1 MSLLIQN
8 HLELFDMSLTTNS
21 LNGLVEVKYDV
32 NDKFD
37 FNAYNK
43 EEVSPK
49 ELFALEKA
57 AQYGV
62 HFVYFRKFPNRPS
75 IPQIYIYDH
84 TSQIAPDKDKIADLH
99 KQLYSAVQVPMF
111 FVFTAAEVSIF
122 NCFDQPAKDG
132 EIIYKPL
139 KSIKL
144 AADSLEVI
152 NNKKSKEYKA
162 IQGFSGK
169 LFDNGSFWENSAYSK
184 HFSIKNSA
192 YEKLLGELKN
202 ALDELTKIKT
212 LKLSKAIAKKLLVMG
227 ILIKYLEERK
237 DEKEHTV
244 FPKKGEKRK
253 TTGKNKKR
261 SEIIYPF
268 NFFEKF
274 APNASTFIDVL
285 KADTNDNLKHPVLN
299 LFEYLGSH
307 FNGEFFKFSES
318 EQKEVEAL
326 SDNTFEYLGAFFNG
340 ELERKQYVI
349 WKLYSFK
356 DLPIELISN
365 IYEAFLESKKGG
377 VVYTP
382 PFLVELLLDESM
394 PITDTKTDFKILDPA
409 CGSGIFLVGA
419 YKRLIQRWR
428 YKNNWE
434 PIKLNTLKKLL
445 KNIYGVDINGEA
457 ARLSIFSLNIALCDE
472 LSPVEIW
479 EELIFDSLYDNQ
491 IYAKDFFQLL
501 LDKENN
507 DELSEKFS
515 DFDLVIG
522 NPPFESSLSE
532 AAKRIEDK
540 AKKERLLEIDGK
552 ETEIGL
558 PDKQIAL
565 LFLEQSIQLCKE
577 NGWTTLILPAS
588 GLLYNQ
594 SSFNFRNTLLS
605 NYHIPQIFDF
615 AALRSSLFAKAQVA
629 AATIFVQKKAV
640 ERQGIY
646 HITFRSIKQNKE
658 KIYLELDNYDFHYT
672 PKKGYL
678 KNHDVWKYNF
688 WGGGRISHLMEYLG
702 SLKPTLREYV
712 NENEWT
718 MAEGFIAA
726 TDKQVA
732 NLEKLQNNRN
742 NLSKKEL
749 EKLERLE
756 KKYRADFLTGKN
768 TIDYKFF
775 TEEGINEA
783 GVKPLKN
790 IYFHRKREQN
800 KEIFEAPH
808 ILIREVLGKESLLLE
823 YRDDYL
829 TFTNQIVGIH
839 VPKSEAKKLKELEKY
854 LKNNTTLLFYA
865 TASSSRTLLR
875 EGSLYLEDIEN
886 LPYPEDK
893 TELELNEIENIIV
906 EDFLEY
912 LLPFRLR
919 QKSKAIELIKKDD
932 IYLENFATYYCKVLN
947 SVYKNLKPHGYL
959 ETDSFICYA
968 FYFGE
973 EQPTIDFGNPQ
984 EAEIYLEKLVYN
996 TTNQHLK
1003 ITRVI
1008 RIYDKN
1014 VIYLIKPQQVRY
1026 WLRSVAVRDADDTFS
1041 DLRKQ
1046 ED

>member
-8 HLELFDMSLTTNS
+8 YLQLFDMSLTTNS

-32 NDKFD
+32 NNKFD

-43 EEVSPK
+43 EEVSAK

-57 AQYGV
+57 AAYNV
-62 HFVYFRKFPNRPS
+62 DFVYFRKFPNRPS
-75 IPQIYIYDH
+75 IPQIYIYNH
-84 TSQIAPDKDKIADLH
+84 TSQIAPNKDKIADLH
-99 KQLYSAVQVPMF
+99 KRLYSAVQVPMF
-111 FVFTAAEVSIF
+111 FVFTASEVSIF

-139 KSIKL
+139 ESIKL
-144 AADSLEVI
+144 AADLLEVI
-152 NNKKSKEYKA
+152 KVKKSKEYKA
-162 IQGFSGK
+162 IQGFSGR
-169 LFDNGSFWENSAYSK
+169 LFDNGSFWENSEYSK

-212 LKLSKAIAKKLLVMG
+212 LKLSKPIAKKLLVMG
-227 ILIKYLEERK
+227 ILIRYLEERA
-237 DEKEHTV
+237 DDYGHTV
-244 FPKKGEKRK
+244 FPKTGEERTVRAKDGKRRK
-253 TTGKNKKR
+253 TTFK
-261 SEIIYPF
+261 S
-268 NFFEKF
+268 NFFEDY
-274 APNASTFIDVL
+274 APNAECFVDVL
-285 KADTNDNLKHPVLN
+285 KAKKGNNLKHPVLN
-299 LFEYLGSH
+299 LLKYLGGH
-307 FNGEFFKFSES
+307 FNGEFFKFSEA

-340 ELERKQYVI
+340 ELEGKQYVI

-428 YKNNWE
+428 CKNNWQ

-472 LSPVEIW
+472 LSPIEIW
-479 EELIFDSLYDNQ
+479 EELVFDSLYDNQ

-501 LDKENN
+501 LNKEN
-507 DELSEKFS
+507 DAELSTKFS

-532 AAKRIEDK
+532 AAVTIETK
-540 AKKERLLEIDGK
+540 AKKERLLEIDDK

-565 LFLEQSIQLCKE
+565 LFLEQSIKLCKE
-577 NGWTTLILPAS
+577 NGWTTLIMPAS

-594 SSFNFRNTLLS
+594 GSFNFRNTILS

-615 AALRSSLFAKAQVA
+615 TALKSSLFAKAQVA

-702 SLKPTLREYV
+702 SLPTLKEYV
-712 NENEWT
+712 DNNNWT

-732 NLEKLQNNRN
+732 YLEKLQYNRN
-742 NLSKKEL
+742 SLSKKEL

-756 KKYRADFLTGKN
+756 KKYNADFLTGKN

-775 TEEGINEA
+775 TEEGINDA
-783 GVKPLKN
+783 GVKPLKTL
-790 IYFHRKREQN
+790 YFYTKSERN
-800 KEIFEAPH
+800 KEIFAPPH
-808 ILIREVLGKESLLLE
+808 ILIREILGKKSLVME
-823 YRDDYL
+823 YREDYL

-839 VPKSEAKKLKELEKY
+839 APKSEAKKLKELEKH
-854 LKNNTTLLFYA
+854 LKNNTTLLFHA

-875 EGSLYLEDIEN
+875 EGSLYLEDIES

-893 TELELNEIENIIV
+893 TELELSEIENIIV

-912 LLPFRLR
+912 LLPFRLI
-919 QKSKAIELIKKDD
+919 QKSNAIAQVEANNLT
-932 IYLENFATYYCKVLN
+932 NFATYYCKVLN

-968 FYFGE
+968 FYFGDE
-973 EQPTIDFGNPQ
+973 KPTIDFGNPQ

-1014 VIYLIKPQQVRY
+1014 VIYLIKPKQVRY